1 MHESKALG
9 AQRGAVR
16 RSPAALGTEGEHD
29 GSFTQ
34 DVTLAECAG
43 GLVVVEGEALV
54 RGGRKGG
61 EDGGEGAVARDEREA
76 GGKSLGGAGEAVAA
90 PLAGSPE
97 RGGGVVGIAT
107 LGGDEVKRADAEGRS
122 VAENVA
128 CGLRTRQAEQERDR
142 IGGGGRWTPGEGE
155 REGRVRDRGERALAQ
170 RAIDKAD
177 IERVADL
184 AAENFQDVLGALIGA
199 RERGGEFGELEENEV
214 HGGVAWIEIK
224 TRPECGREWVEKIG
238 EWSG

>member
-1 MHESKALG
+1 MHERKAVG

-34 DVTLAECAG
+34 DVTLAEWAG
-43 GLVVVEGEALV
+43 GLVVVEGEALG
-54 RGGRKGG
+54 RGGRERSEG
-61 EDGGEGAVARDEREA
+61 GGEGAVACNGWEA
-76 GGKSLGGAGEAVAA
+76 RGEGLGGAGEAVAA

-142 IGGGGRWTPGEGE
+142 IGRRGRQAPGETE
-155 REGRVRDRGERALAQ
+155 RERYVGDRDEGSFAE

-184 AAENFQDVLGALIGA
+184 AAENFQDVLGALIDA

-224 TRPECGREWVEKIG
+224 TRPECGREWGEKIG